1 VKKVES
7 GVTVFYVRSSV
18 MKQTAFE
25 VGGNGAM
32 YRANVCAGSQKLIG
46 QLTPDGQF
54 YWRHENHLGSVHKL
68 TNSAGTVVYRAEH
81 DPHGNVLLETGSTTL
96 TANKFT
102 SYERDNSTGL
112 DYANAR
118 MYSGSLGRFTKPDPA
133 GLSAADARPQSLNRY
148 SYASND
154 PVNLSD
160 PSGLDPINVGSV
172 GVVQITASLGPIVAP
187 TVSCVPTGGSLMYW
201 CPGGIS
207 INLSMIQQPI
217 ITIPPRPDIPN
228 VPLVLPPVTPPLT
241 LSMFESQIR
250 KDFNTFLDNL
260 PGNCANALS
269 PYIEKLRALGQVID
283 IYDISTLGDKLAADY
298 ITGEQGTLSEW
309 FSRAKSANGNA
320 VALRFPGNAL
330 GNGTRTGI
338 YVDSITSFLGSS
350 GLMTLLHEMTH
361 VAIPGILQE
370 SDLDKVLI
378 DRFSISILPGETT
391 SRSVTRWFQNGC
403 SNSASRTGERRN

>member
-1 VKKVES
+1 
-7 GVTVFYVRSSV
+7 
-18 MKQTAFE
+18 
-25 VGGNGAM
+25 
-32 YRANVCAGSQKLIG
+32 
-46 QLTPDGQF
+46 
-54 YWRHENHLGSVHKL
+54 
-68 TNSAGTVVYRAEH
+68 
-81 DPHGNVLLETGSTTL
+81 
-96 TANKFT
+96 
-102 SYERDNSTGL
+102 
-112 DYANAR
+112 
-118 MYSGSLGRFTKPDPA
+118 
-133 GLSAADARPQSLNRY
+133 
-148 SYASND
+148 
-154 PVNLSD
+154 
-160 PSGLDPINVGSV
+160 
-172 GVVQITASLGPIVAP
+172 
-187 TVSCVPTGGSLMYW
+187 
-201 CPGGIS
+201 
-207 INLSMIQQPI
+207 MIQQPI

-309 FSRAKSANGNA
+309 FSRVKSANGNA

-361 VAIPGILQE
+361 VAIPGTLQE